1 VPIASG
7 RGHASAISIRQRGAV
22 LWGGRLESGEA
33 VRVPD
38 APFVHVFFARGG
50 GTLEGAG
57 PFEAGDAVRLSRA
70 GARTLTAGLAGT
82 EVLIWET
89 V

>member
-7 RGHASAISIRQRGAV
+7 RGHASAISIRQSGAV
-22 LWGGRLESGEA
+22 LWGGRLKGGER

-38 APFVHVFFARGG
+38 APFIHVFIGRGG
-50 GTLEGAG
+50 GVLEGAG
-57 PFEAGDAVRLSRA
+57 SLTSGDAVRLSRA
-70 GARTLTAGLAGT
+70 GARELTVDPEGA